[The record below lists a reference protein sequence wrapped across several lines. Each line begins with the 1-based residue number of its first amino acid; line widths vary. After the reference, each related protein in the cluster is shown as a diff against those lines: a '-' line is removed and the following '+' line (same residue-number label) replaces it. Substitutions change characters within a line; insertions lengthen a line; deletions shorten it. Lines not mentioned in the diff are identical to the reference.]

1 MESIAA
7 LNESIAAIGTAAS
20 TKASDFLIVAQQA
33 QDGQAGSEPEQ
44 PEVRKPPQ
52 KPPKAG
58 AGKDMR
64 LVKNRDDGAAENQRV
79 VLWHKVK
86 RKKVEGWKAP
96 MAKNLSAF
104 LSNHPDHAVYAGQT
118 EGSVDDPE
126 EEQRQLKLKLEEVEA
141 LKQQQQKKK
150 QQQPLGRP
158 PVRLPGPSHA
168 HAQQRLSLTRG
179 SWGAEGK
186 ELGWAEMGR

>member
-64 LVKNRDDGAAENQRV
+64 LVQNRDDGAAENQRV

-150 QQQPLGRP
+150 KQQQQPLGRP
-158 PVRLPGPSHA
+158 PVRLPSPRPMRMRSNGY
-168 HAQQRLSLTRG
+168 L
-179 SWGAEGK
+179 
-186 ELGWAEMGR
+186 